1 MGTSTLSFWILLLIK
16 RLFFCAPEIID
27 MGSKA
32 IAAFALVPLLIITA
46 FDNVN
51 AQLITRKT
59 PTPPAPE
66 TAGTSEGTHG
76 TGSTISGVTGDPNGD
91 PLDNCYRNLNYQQ
104 AINDHCN
111 MTMAKDILN
120 VDDCY
125 QSLSM
130 CDQWLNECS
139 AGNVHTMPPP
149 GHTTPHHKMKR
160 QLEYDFQLH
169 ECEHELRVLMMKNR
183 VCYHQVSRE
192 RVDYYECHHQVMNC
206 LGAYEGCLQALSA
219 TTNSPPTT
227 GSGVTTDPTTTTTT
241 EPCEDE
247 NASACRKANKKR
259 CRNPT
264 FREM

>member
-1 MGTSTLSFWILLLIK
+1 MTSTLSVWILLLIK
-16 RLFFCAPEIID
+16 RLFFYAPEIIGNIEFRTIFKVHLIIKRNSLHD
-27 MGSKA
+27 IISYVHMLHFFLAMVSKA

-51 AQLITRKT
+51 AQLMTTRT
-59 PTPPAPE
+59 PAPPAPE
-66 TAGTSEGTHG
+66 TAGTSQGTHG
-76 TGSTISGVTGDPNGD
+76 TGSTISGVSGDPNGD
-91 PLDNCYRNLNYQQ
+91 PLDSCYRNLNYQQ

-139 AGNVHTMPPP
+139 TGNVHTMPPP
-149 GHTTPHHKMKR
+149 GHTTPHHKMKKD
-160 QLEYDFQLH
+160 LEYDFQLH

-206 LGAYEGCLQALSA
+206 LGAYEGCLQGKNNCLI
-219 TTNSPPTT
+219 
-227 GSGVTTDPTTTTTT
+227 
-241 EPCEDE
+241 E
-247 NASACRKANKKR
+247 
-259 CRNPT
+259 
-264 FREM
+264 